1 MKASVGDRI
10 VIASATLDRPVRD
23 GRIVEVRHADGSPP
37 YVVEW
42 SDNGQQGLV
51 FPGPDARVVSP
62 EHEVSPEEPAVE
74 TTAGPER
81 KRSWVVTIDLAEI
94 DKETRAH
101 AVLVGEPLHVDA
113 EGTARRRPGEADV
126 PQIGDEIAVA
136 RALRRLS
143 DLLLGAAQVDLT
155 AADVRRQTL
164 PG

>member
-1 MKASVGDRI
+1 
-10 VIASATLDRPVRD
+10 
-23 GRIVEVRHADGSPP
+23 
-37 YVVEW
+37 VEW

-51 FPGPDARVVSP
+51 FPGPDAHVVSP
-62 EHEVSPEEPAVE
+62 EGQPVAEP
-74 TTAGPER
+74 TARPAR
-81 KRSWVVTIDLAEI
+81 KQSWVVTIDLAEI
-94 DKETRAH
+94 DQETRAH

-143 DLLLGAAQVDLT
+143 DLLLGAAEVDLT
-155 AADVRRQTL
+155 AADVRRHTI